1 MKAWRQHK
9 TNGPGRNRRAA
20 KRAGS
25 TNRNAFFAGGSSLLR
40 ALLANVGLIK
50 QQKEI

>member
-1 MKAWRQHK
+1 MKAWRQHP
-9 TNGPGRNRRAA
+9 TSGPGRNRRTA
-20 KRAGS
+20 KASGS
-25 TNRNAFFAGGSSLLR
+25 TNRNAFFADGSSILR